1 MHIDNKRKDI
11 LVYGKGPTQWLD
23 DTTLRADATYP
34 ITGLEKDFYK
44 ICTMMEATVSYF
56 LILENIYQFIAKDSE
71 IKPYPL
77 RSGNISKDFT
87 IDNMKKNRL
96 KRESNF
102 FFLLIIDPLIL
113 TKV

>member
-34 ITGLEKDFYK
+34 ITELEKDFYK

-56 LILENIYQFIAKDSE
+56 LMLENIYQFIAKDSE

-87 IDNMKKNRL
+87 IDNMKKKTVL
-96 KRESNF
+96 KGKVIF
-102 FFLLIIDPLIL
+102 FFCWL
-113 TKV
+113 